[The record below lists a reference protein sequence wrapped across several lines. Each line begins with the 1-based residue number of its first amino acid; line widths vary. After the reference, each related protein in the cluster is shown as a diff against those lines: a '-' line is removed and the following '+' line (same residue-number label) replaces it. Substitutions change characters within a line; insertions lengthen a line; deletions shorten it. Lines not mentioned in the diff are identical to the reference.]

1 MNMSTSKGLSY
12 AVFFYNCKTFGLRGN
27 AEHKNLDASQFTFVS
42 SDEGAYILFN
52 AWNSKTFNGGLE
64 HRRFVPRSIKHF
76 DNGDDRCV
84 FKIFKLYLSMIPPSG
99 PFYRKPLASSFRFGA
114 SYVGINT
121 LSVYT
126 KSMFTEAGIDIGD
139 RRIVNH
145 SSRVTCCTRLY
156 NASFEEQC

>member
-114 SYVGINT
+114 QCVGINT
-121 LSVYT
+121 LLLI
-126 KSMFTEAGIDIGD
+126 KK
-139 RRIVNH
+139 
-145 SSRVTCCTRLY
+145 L
-156 NASFEEQC
+156 